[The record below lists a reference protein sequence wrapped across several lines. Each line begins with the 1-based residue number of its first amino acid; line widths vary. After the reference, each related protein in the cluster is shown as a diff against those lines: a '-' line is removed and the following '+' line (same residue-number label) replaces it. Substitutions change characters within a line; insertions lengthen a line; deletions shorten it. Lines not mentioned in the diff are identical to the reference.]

1 MKIALG
7 QMTVGRDW
15 RQNLETVRSMAQE
28 TAAAGGRL
36 LLAPEGIIARDPGDN
51 DLTQAEAQPLD
62 GPFTTGLLEISAETG
77 VAVAG
82 TVHVP
87 EPSGRA
93 RNVFVVADGGRMI
106 AEYHKLHLYDAFTAK
121 ESDRVSPGDAV
132 PPVVTIDGIA
142 FGLMTCYDVRFPE
155 LARAHALA
163 GADALLLPAAW
174 VRGSLKEQH
183 WQTLVTARAL
193 ENTVYVA
200 ATGETSARNIGRS
213 MIVDPFGVT
222 VAAAG
227 EQPAL
232 VVAEID
238 RDRIQTARGTM
249 PVLANTRFAPPVL
262 TT

>member
-7 QMTVGRDW
+7 QMTVERDW
-15 RQNLETVRSMAQE
+15 RHNLQTVRSLAQQ
-28 TAAAGGRL
+28 TAAVGGRL

-62 GPFTTGLLEISAETG
+62 GPFTAGLLEISAETG

-87 EPSGRA
+87 DPSGRS
-93 RNVFVVADGGRMI
+93 RNVFVMADGGRLI

-132 PPVVTIDGIA
+132 PPLVTLDGIA

-163 GADALLLPAAW
+163 GADVLLLPAAW

-193 ENTVYVA
+193 ENTVYVV

-213 MIVDPFGVT
+213 MVVAPFGVT
-222 VAAAG
+222 IAAAG
-227 EQPAL
+227 EKPAL

-238 RDRIQTARGTM
+238 RDLIQAARTTM
-249 PVLANTRFAPPVL
+249 PVLANTRFAAPVL
-262 TT
+262 TP